1 MNNKKREKE
10 SAFKKANITDKNGL
24 NISYDKKELESFMPN
39 LISEIS
45 EKEKGLKI
53 DAINYQIEEVDK
65 KSVQIPQSCIPDE
78 LNNPGAID
86 FIRRCTNDEQAFEIL
101 EYLLKRKEISF
112 KDYERY
118 KNQIL
123 QENGLKKL
131 IEESGGFKKPGY
143 YERKYYKKEFDKL
156 KLKKY

>member
-123 QENGLKKL
+123 QEDGLKKL
-131 IEESGGFKKPGY
+131 IEECGGFKKPGY
-143 YERKYYKKEFDKL
+143 YERKYYIKEFDKL
-156 KLKKY
+156 K

>member
-65 KSVQIPQSCIPDE
+65 KPVQIPQSCIPDE
-78 LNNPGAID
+78 LTNPGAID